1 MQHINLDK
9 LIPNAIKK
17 ELETFDG
24 RKKYDLYKLFFTIQS
39 RICSN
44 YPQIDRLQIRHSL
57 MIELLYNHKRMLSD
71 KDFSKLCAL
80 LEKNNNQIQTDKI
93 KAMYYDMGW
102 DAVNHTPY

>member
-1 MQHINLDK
+1 MQHVDLER
-9 LIPNAIKK
+9 LIHNAIRK
-17 ELETFDG
+17 ELEPFDK

-44 YPQIDRLQIRHSL
+44 YPQIDHLQIRHSL

-80 LEKNNNQIQTDKI
+80 VKKNNDKI
-93 KAMYYDMGW
+93 HTDRMEAMYYDMGYNEVVH
-102 DAVNHTPY
+102 APY